1 MDAIISRKNN
11 KFPKKTIKPLKF
23 LIISALLFYLLV
35 VFTHRTW
42 LPLAADFLSL
52 QSPLRQANLIVVAT
66 PFRPRFIHAVDLMQK
81 GYADQILLVGD
92 MRIKE
97 VWSGTS
103 SLELARKEAIKLG
116 VPESKIHVKYS
127 TGTRTDAMQTKS
139 LMTSLGLKSALIVS
153 DPYNMRRLAMVFNYI
168 FKASGFN
175 LTFVSTNQKR
185 DSPDYWW
192 ISPHSFVYVIKEW
205 VKLPLN
211 YYTLL
216 SPGLKDLNNI
226 PSKPQEKPIEEFTE
240 PKLEP
245 GKIFSKNLLH
255 NLARLIKFKIGEYL
269 VVDKKLHMQGPILTP
284 KLSSNILTCYKNKT
298 CNKIYLL
305 STTSAYTRA
314 IVGADVLKN
323 KITSKAEE
331 LKIELTDLIFVS
343 HAIGEVHETTLFL
356 NRFMAK
362 YKLKSAIL
370 FLPYYETEKF
380 QFYFRRFLDPE
391 LSIQVK
397 PLEPKYRHLLERW
410 ISNTGLSNIY
420 LDQYLIMAHY
430 YFNKILWTSR
440 K

>member
-1 MDAIISRKNN
+1 MDAIISIKNN
-11 KFPKKTIKPLKF
+11 KFLKSIIKSLKF
-23 LIISALLFYLLV
+23 LIIPILLFYILV
-35 VFTHRTW
+35 IFTHRIW
-42 LPLAADFLSL
+42 LPLAGEYLTL
-52 QSPLRQANLIVVAT
+52 KNPLRQANLIVVAT
-66 PFRPRFIHAVDLMQK
+66 PFRPRFIHALNLIQK
-81 GYADQILLVGD
+81 GYGDQILLVGD

-103 SLELARKEAIKLG
+103 SLELARKESIKLG
-116 VPESKIHVKYS
+116 IPASKIHVKHS
-127 TGTRTDAMQTKS
+127 TGTRVDAMQAKS
-139 LMTSLGLKSALIVS
+139 LMNTLGLKSALIVS

-168 FKASGFN
+168 FNETSFN

-205 VKLPLN
+205 IKLPLN

-216 SPGLKDLNNI
+216 SSDPKDLNNI
-226 PSKPQEKPIEEFTE
+226 PSKPQEKPIGKFTK
-240 PKLEP
+240 PKFETD
-245 GKIFSKNLLH
+245 KIFSRNLLA

-269 VVDKKLHMQGPILTP
+269 VVDEKLHIQGAILTP
-284 KLSSNILTCYKNKT
+284 KLSSNVLACYKNKT

-314 IVGADVLKN
+314 IVDAGELKN
-323 KITSKAEE
+323 KITSKAAE
-331 LKIELTDLIFVS
+331 LKVELSDLILVP
-343 HAIGEVHETTLFL
+343 HAIGEVRETTLFL
-356 NRFMAK
+356 NQFMAK

-397 PLEPKYRHLLERW
+397 PLESKYRHLLERW

-420 LDQYLIMAHY
+420 LDQYLIIAHY
-430 YFNKILWTSR
+430 YFNKILWTSQE
-440 K
+440 